1 MRVGEGL
8 HRERELHL
16 RVPRFVNARGPHHL
30 HDAVHVHKAGVQR
43 KPCTNGREVSC
54 GLNE

>member
-43 KPCTNGREVSC
+43 KPCTNGREVS
-54 GLNE
+54 